1 MKINLKVWRQS
12 TSNSNGKFQD
22 YSVDNV
28 TEDMSFFEML
38 DMLNNELIKM
48 NQEPI
53 AFDHDCREGI
63 CGTCG
68 VMINGRAHGPL
79 KGVTTCQLHMRSFKN
94 NDVIYVEPFRSSSFP
109 VIKDLSVNR
118 KSFDRI
124 MESGGYISVKTGGA
138 PDANAIPI
146 NKNDAD
152 EAFDSATCIGCGA
165 CVASCKNSSAMLF
178 VSAKINQFSL
188 LPQGQIET
196 KKRINSMIDTMDAE
210 GFGACSN
217 TGTCE
222 AECPKEISI
231 NNIIKTNKEYINN
244 L

>member
-196 KKRINSMIDTMDAE
+196 KKRVNNMIDTMDSE

-217 TGTCE
+217 TGSCE

-231 NNIIKTNKEYINN
+231 NNIIKINKEYINN

>member
-12 TSNSNGKFQD
+12 KSNSKGKFLD
-22 YSVDNV
+22 YCVDNV

-38 DMLNNELIKM
+38 DMLNNDLVKM

-146 NKNDAD
+146 NKNDSD

-196 KKRINSMIDTMDAE
+196 KKRVNNMIDTMDSE

-217 TGTCE
+217 TGSCE

-231 NNIIKTNKEYINN
+231 NNIIKINKEYINN

>member
-1 MKINLKVWRQS
+1 MKIKLKIWRQS
-12 TSNSNGKFQD
+12 TSHSNGKFQD

-28 TEDMSFFEML
+28 TEDMSFFEIL

-196 KKRINSMIDTMDAE
+196 KKRINSMIDTMDIE

-231 NNIIKTNKEYINN
+231 NNIIKINKEYINN

>member
-1 MKINLKVWRQS
+1 MPSSQVGRRRDPCVAQGAS
-12 TSNSNGKFQD
+12 
-22 YSVDNV
+22 
-28 TEDMSFFEML
+28 
-38 DMLNNELIKM
+38 LIDP
-48 NQEPI
+48 ER
-53 AFDHDCREGI
+53 D
-63 CGTCG
+63 
-68 VMINGRAHGPL
+68 
-79 KGVTTCQLHMRSFKN
+79 
-94 NDVIYVEPFRSSSFP
+94 
-109 VIKDLSVNR
+109 
-118 KSFDRI
+118 
-124 MESGGYISVKTGGA
+124 
-138 PDANAIPI
+138 
-146 NKNDAD
+146 KNDAD

-196 KKRINSMIDTMDAE
+196 KKRINNMIDTMDTE

-231 NNIIKTNKEYINN
+231 NNIIKINKEYINN